1 MVFIY
6 YLFDGNDC
14 WNSLENAVDVMI
26 NTMKYTWGQMSL
38 PVCYPC
44 PYQTKNKN
52 ASHGAQY
59 YLQRIL
65 CKVKKTPQISKN
77 IRSVWA

>member
-1 MVFIY
+1 
-6 YLFDGNDC
+6 
-14 WNSLENAVDVMI
+14 MI
-26 NTMKYTWGQMSL
+26 NTMEYTWGQMSL

-44 PYQTKNKN
+44 PYQTKHKN

-77 IRSVWA
+77 IRSAWA

>member
-1 MVFIY
+1 MYY

-26 NTMKYTWGQMSL
+26 NTMKYTWGQMYL

-44 PYQTKNKN
+44 PYQTKHKN

-65 CKVKKTPQISKN
+65 CKVKKKPSD
-77 IRSVWA
+77 

>member
-1 MVFIY
+1 
-6 YLFDGNDC
+6 
-14 WNSLENAVDVMI
+14 
-26 NTMKYTWGQMSL
+26 MSL

-65 CKVKKTPQISKN
+65 CKVKKPLRLVKTYVVLELNFKLHNERLMKKKN
-77 IRSVWA
+77 PRLETVNNIIEMRV